1 MNNKTA
7 ISLLCVLLCLLTAC
21 ALNPRK
27 SAFFNEKQSG
37 IARVTKSTQ
46 LKIASLPPSVSSA
59 VFDYYTRYKGF
70 PFTLDEAIVTPE
82 VRKDFELF
90 KQQGLDWTRLLYRS
104 ADSMVIAF
112 SFDVRRYAS
121 YMGRNGNP
129 YPSYFEGAYIF
140 LADTQFRLVRMQLD
154 KYSKLEKKY
163 R

>member
-1 MNNKTA
+1 MK
-7 ISLLCVLLCLLTAC
+7 
-21 ALNPRK
+21 PRK
-27 SAFFNEKQSG
+27 SPFFNEKQSG

-70 PFTLDEAIVTPE
+70 PFSLTEAIIMPE

-104 ADSMVIAF
+104 TDSLVIAF

-121 YMGRNGNP
+121 HMGRSGNP

-140 LADTQFRLVRMQLD
+140 LAGDQLRLVHVELD

-163 R
+163 Q

>member
-1 MNNKTA
+1 MNNRTT
-7 ISLLCVLLCLLTAC
+7 IFLLPVLLCLLVAC

-27 SAFFNEKQSG
+27 SAFFSERQSG
-37 IARVTKSTQ
+37 IARVTKSTK

-70 PFTLDEAIVTPE
+70 PFTLEEAIVTPE
-82 VRKDFELF
+82 VRKDYELF

-104 ADSMVIAF
+104 GDSLVLAF

-121 YMGRNGNP
+121 YMGRSGNP

-140 LADTQFRLVRMQLD
+140 LAGDQLRLVRMELG

-163 R
+163 Q

>member
-1 MNNKTA
+1 MSDSKSYF
-7 ISLLCVLLCLLTAC
+7 ILSVLLCLLAAC
-21 ALNPRK
+21 ALKPRK
-27 SAFFNEKQSG
+27 SAFFSEKQSG

-46 LKIASLPPSVSSA
+46 LKIASLPPAVSSA

-70 PFTLDEAIVTPE
+70 PFSLDEAITTPE
-82 VRKDFELF
+82 VRKDYELF
-90 KQQGLDWTRLLYRS
+90 KQQGLDWTRLLHRS
-104 ADSMVIAF
+104 TDSLVIAF

-121 YMGRNGNP
+121 YMGRSGNP

>member
-1 MNNKTA
+1 MNTRT
-7 ISLLCVLLCLLTAC
+7 ITLPLCVLLCLLTAC
-21 ALNPRK
+21 AMKTGK
-27 SAFFNEKQSG
+27 STFFNEKQSG
-37 IARVTKSTQ
+37 IARVTKSSQ

-70 PFTLDEAIVTPE
+70 PFSLDEAIIMPE

-104 ADSMVIAF
+104 ADSLVFAF

-121 YMGRNGNP
+121 YMGRSGNP
-129 YPSYFEGAYIF
+129 YPGYFEGAYIF
-140 LADTQFRLVRMQLD
+140 LADTQFRLVRIQLD